1 MAPLTPLLPPTP
13 GDVIWGKSSVFW
25 IASVSRQAGKTGW
38 MGSTGTRH
46 RSHTSHNF
54 RVCQTVGVRA
64 GGAPDEVV
72 CEENVSQIYR
82 TLLGCLRDYTTDSRG
97 DVGAW

>member
-1 MAPLTPLLPPTP
+1 MCQRGSNSGIPNLSLRSLTS
-13 GDVIWGKSSVFW
+13 SSVSHLAKMTGKMRVTDTCH
-25 IASVSRQAGKTGW
+25 ISRIFN
-38 MGSTGTRH
+38 
-46 RSHTSHNF
+46 NF

-72 CEENVSQIYR
+72 CEENVSQVYR

>member
-1 MAPLTPLLPPTP
+1 MSEVVLFRAFP
-13 GDVIWGKSSVFW
+13 VGKDGASDTCRISHVF
-25 IASVSRQAGKTGW
+25 
-38 MGSTGTRH
+38 
-46 RSHTSHNF
+46 NF

-72 CEENVSQIYR
+72 CEANVSQIYR

>member
-1 MAPLTPLLPPTP
+1 MCPRGRSSGVLNLSLRLLACSSMSHQAKM
-13 GDVIWGKSSVFW
+13 VGKMGFTDTCH
-25 IASVSRQAGKTGW
+25 ISRIFN
-38 MGSTGTRH
+38 
-46 RSHTSHNF
+46 NF

>member
-1 MAPLTPLLPPTP
+1 MSHQAKM
-13 GDVIWGKSSVFW
+13 VGKMGFTDTCH
-25 IASVSRQAGKTGW
+25 ISRIFN
-38 MGSTGTRH
+38 
-46 RSHTSHNF
+46 NF

>member
-1 MAPLTPLLPPTP
+1 ME
-13 GDVIWGKSSVFW
+13 
-25 IASVSRQAGKTGW
+25 
-38 MGSTGTRH
+38 STVTRH
-46 RSHTSHNF
+46 ISHTFHNF

>member
-1 MAPLTPLLPPTP
+1 MCPCGRNP
-13 GDVIWGKSSVFW
+13 GIPNRSLRSLACPG
-25 IASVSRQAGKTGW
+25 VSRLAKTMGK
-38 MGSTGTRH
+38 MGFTDTCHISCIF
-46 RSHTSHNF
+46 HNF
-54 RVCQTVGVRA
+54 RVCQTVGVRT